1 MDKTVVFVLVLL
13 KGSEV
18 VDEGSVGSFQKC
30 DWYIQQINR
39 AGNNSPYSAYCK
51 PILIDKEIDE

>member
-1 MDKTVVFVLVLL
+1 M

-18 VDEGSVGSFQKC
+18 VDEGQVGSYQTC
-30 DWYIQQINR
+30 SWYVSQINR

-51 PILIDKEIDE
+51 PVLKDIEEED

>member
-1 MDKTVVFVLVLL
+1 MKAVVFVLVLM

-30 DWYIQQINR
+30 DWHVQQINV
-39 AGNNSPYSAYCK
+39 AGKNSPYSAYCK
-51 PILIDKEIDE
+51 PILIDKEEDK